1 MEPTK
6 LTVEEV
12 ERLQTVQQKYNAVVS
27 ELGNVEL
34 SRINLESRK
43 EEVLTYLSEL
53 KSEEQSLGKELSEKY
68 GVGSI
73 NLEKGEFTA
82 ETPVVE
88 A

>member
-1 MEPTK
+1 METTK

-12 ERLQTVQQKYNAVVS
+12 EQLQSIQQKYNAVVT
-27 ELGNVEL
+27 ELGNIEFAK
-34 SRINLESRK
+34 INLESRK

-53 KSEEQSLGKELSEKY
+53 KSEEQALGKELSEKY

-73 NLEKGEFTA
+73 NLEKGEFTPEATA
-82 ETPVVE
+82 E

>member
-12 ERLQTVQQKYNAVVS
+12 EQLQSIQQKYNAVVT
-27 ELGNVEL
+27 ELGNIEFAK
-34 SRINLESRK
+34 INLESRK

-53 KSEEQSLGKELSEKY
+53 KSEEQALGKELSEKY

-73 NLEKGEFTA
+73 NLEKGEFT
-82 ETPVVE
+82 PE
-88 A
+88 ATTEA

>member
-6 LTVEEV
+6 LTSEEV
-12 ERLQTVQQKYNAVVS
+12 EKLQLIQQKYNAVVT
-27 ELGNVEL
+27 ELGNIEFAK
-34 SRINLESRK
+34 INLESRK

-53 KSEEQSLGKELSEKY
+53 KTEEQTLGKELSEKY

-73 NLEKGEFTA
+73 NLEKGEFTPEPA
-82 ETPVVE
+82 QE

>member
-12 ERLQTVQQKYNAVVS
+12 EQLQSIQQKYNAVVT
-27 ELGNVEL
+27 ELGNIEFAK
-34 SRINLESRK
+34 INLESRK

-53 KSEEQSLGKELSEKY
+53 KSEEQALGKELSEKY

-73 NLEKGEFTA
+73 NLEKGEFTPEATA
-82 ETPVVE
+82 E

>member
-1 MEPTK
+1 MESIK

-12 ERLQTVQQKYNAVVS
+12 EQLQSIQQKYNAVVT
-27 ELGNVEL
+27 ELGNIEFAK
-34 SRINLESRK
+34 INLESRK

-53 KSEEQSLGKELSEKY
+53 KSEEQALGKELSEKY

-73 NLEKGEFTA
+73 NLEKGEFTPEATA
-82 ETPVVE
+82 E

>member
-12 ERLQTVQQKYNAVVS
+12 EQLQAIQQKYNAVVN
-27 ELGNVEL
+27 ELGNIEL
-34 SRINLESRK
+34 SKLNLDSRK
-43 EEVLTYLSEL
+43 EEVLTFLSEL
-53 KSEEQSLGKELSEKY
+53 KTEEQTLGKELSDKY

-73 NLEKGEFTA
+73 SIENGEFTP
-82 ETPVVE
+82 EPSKE

>member
-6 LTVEEV
+6 LTSEEV
-12 ERLQTVQQKYNAVVS
+12 EKLQSIQQKYNAVVT
-27 ELGNVEL
+27 ELGNIEFAK
-34 SRINLESRK
+34 INLESRK

-53 KSEEQSLGKELSEKY
+53 KTEEQTLGKELSEKY

-73 NLEKGEFTA
+73 NLEKGEFTPEPA
-82 ETPVVE
+82 QE